1 MAANFRASQFPQT
14 IAPQSWTS
22 AHDGLK
28 EKNSVCIYYFLIL
41 KILVKE
47 QTIDYQAT
55 KVDIYSKGL
64 GRIIE
69 GFLRES

>member
-22 AHDGLK
+22 AHDRLK
-28 EKNSVCIYYFLIL
+28 REKMVFVSYYFLIL

-55 KVDIYSKGL
+55 KVDIYSKGP

-69 GFLRES
+69 GFLR